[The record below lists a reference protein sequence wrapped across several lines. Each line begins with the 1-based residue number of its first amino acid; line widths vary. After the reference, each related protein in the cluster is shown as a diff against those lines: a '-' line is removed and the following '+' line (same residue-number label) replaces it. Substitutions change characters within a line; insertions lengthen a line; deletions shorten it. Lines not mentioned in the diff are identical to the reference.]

1 MIEVTIDGKQYEFN
15 PGTTVLQA
23 CRQAGIAIPTLCD
36 HPAVKPYGGCRL
48 CVVEVDGMRTLQASC
63 TLPVFNKMVVQ
74 TGTARVRAARE
85 FILTLLFSERN
96 HFCMYCQSSGGDCEL
111 QNAAYAEG
119 MTHWPLQPNWK
130 PFELDGSHPYISLD
144 NNRCILCRRCVRAC
158 SELVGNATL
167 GIENRGARSML
178 VADAGLPLGESSCV
192 SCGTCIQVCPTGALI
207 DRSSAYYG
215 LSHDAERVSSVCI
228 GCSVGCGIEMV
239 VRDGRLIR
247 VEGDWESAPT
257 HGLLCQTGRFE
268 SLENGRQRI
277 ASPFIRQD
285 GELVPATWDQ
295 ALDLLAQHI
304 QGLESSKELAALVS
318 TRLPA
323 EALYGFKS
331 LFGDRLNSPLVTGIE
346 EDLTASAGQYLGQD
360 TALQALD
367 GADCVLVVGA
377 DLVRSH
383 QVAGFLVKRGLPQGT
398 TLIVVDPHDN
408 QLGEL
413 AHYHLRPSAG
423 TDAAL
428 LQGLMSSLK
437 RLGLDRGQAPAS
449 LLGPDEAAEI
459 CGVPAEKL
467 ASVAHYLGVAERP
480 VIVYGKG
487 LTQPSALAALDSLHD
502 LAGMLSAETLNL
514 RGKANSLAAECFGL
528 TRAFQPQGCQAA
540 YLALGDDYP
549 TGRLVD
555 DLAEVP
561 FLAVQASYVS
571 PLTERADVV
580 LPVEIW
586 SEQEGAYLNM
596 EGRLQWANAGVPAP
610 EGVRSNLAALQDLAA
625 ELGLKV
631 DENWQDAILSALPG
645 AAIPQPVG

>member
-1 MIEVTIDGKQYEFN
+1 M
-15 PGTTVLQA
+15 
-23 CRQAGIAIPTLCD
+23 
-36 HPAVKPYGGCRL
+36 
-48 CVVEVDGMRTLQASC
+48 
-63 TLPVFNKMVVQ
+63 
-74 TGTARVRAARE
+74 TG
-85 FILTLLFSERN
+85 
-96 HFCMYCQSSGGDCEL
+96 
-111 QNAAYAEG
+111 
-119 MTHWPLQPNWK
+119 
-130 PFELDGSHPYISLD
+130 
-144 NNRCILCRRCVRAC
+144 NRPR
-158 SELVGNATL
+158 
-167 GIENRGARSML
+167 
-178 VADAGLPLGESSCV
+178 
-192 SCGTCIQVCPTGALI
+192 
-207 DRSSAYYG
+207 
-215 LSHDAERVSSVCI
+215 
-228 GCSVGCGIEMV
+228 
-239 VRDGRLIR
+239 
-247 VEGDWESAPT
+247 T

-367 GADCVLVVGA
+367 SADCVLVVGA

-437 RLGLDRGQAPAS
+437 RLGLDRDQAPAS

-467 ASVAHYLGVAERP
+467 ASVAQYLGVAERP